1 MGDTD
6 NDEIGRAAAAALEA
20 ANTWRGER
28 WFEAADIQLVLEL
41 NGGQAP
47 VVTGWTAR
55 LGNVEIAGAATA
67 VIALEML
74 RDVFRNTTASRRT
87 RR

>member
-1 MGDTD
+1 MGDTEKD
-6 NDEIGRAAAAALEA
+6 AIGRAAAAALEA
-20 ANTWRGER
+20 ANTRRGER
-28 WFEAADIQLVLEL
+28 WYEAADIQLVLEL

-67 VIALEML
+67 VIALEMV
-74 RDVFRNTTASRRT
+74 RDVFRNTTANRRT